1 MLELGWRR
9 TNLVLVALALVA
21 GCGDDDG
28 STTPMDS
35 GVEDAGATDGGIA
48 TPDAGRDAGADAGP
62 SCTSGCDIAELALGS
77 KFSCARRENGE
88 VLCWGRGQEGQLGDG
103 SRTHG
108 GRCVGGGIVET
119 FDCSP
124 RPVIVDLPSAAS
136 SMSAGWTSICAI
148 DADADAQCWGE
159 AGFRIGTLP
168 AEAARYSPQ
177 PFPMLTDIE
186 AVAEA
191 TFTICAMGDG
201 GAVRCAGNN
210 GSGQTGKGEFSTT
223 ELSPVPVQRAEPA
236 GTALTGALEVVL
248 GTFSDFACARTADE
262 VLCWGSGEA
271 GQLAT
276 DPAALPSNCATG
288 SAAQNRCTSSA
299 MVIAG
304 LPEMGITQLA
314 AGGEHVCALLE
325 DQTVV
330 CWGAND
336 AGQLGTGD
344 RNARIVPTA
353 VTGLSGVTRITTGG
367 SHTCAVLSDGG
378 VRCWG
383 YNRFGQLGDGDES
396 HEATAC
402 RIADDDSGDCSS
414 TPVAVMGV
422 DDATFV
428 DAGVDHTCIVRAEGT
443 EVWCWGRNDMLQTQ
457 GSATFSPTPD
467 EVLPRHAP
475 VQVTGL

>member
-1 MLELGWRR
+1 M
-9 TNLVLVALALVA
+9 VIALALGV

-28 STTPMDS
+28 TVGGD
-35 GVEDAGATDGGIA
+35 DAGAADGGVDA
-48 TPDAGRDAGADAGP
+48 AMPTSDAGRDAGTDAGP
-62 SCTSGCDIAELALGS
+62 SCTSGCEIAELALGS

-124 RPVIVDLPSAAS
+124 RPVVVDLESAAS
-136 SMSAGWTSICAI
+136 SVSAGWTSICAI
-148 DADADAQCWGE
+148 DGESDAQCWGE
-159 AGFRIGTLP
+159 AGFRIGSLP
-168 AEAARYSPQ
+168 EEAARYAPQ
-177 PFPMLTDIE
+177 PFPMLEDVE
-186 AVAEA
+186 GVAEA
-191 TFTICAMGDG
+191 TFTICALDDG

-210 GSGQTGKGEFSTT
+210 GSGQTGSGMFSTT
-223 ELSPVPVQRAEPA
+223 ELNPVPVVRAEPA
-236 GTALTGALEVVL
+236 DTALTGAVEVVL
-248 GTFSDFACARTADE
+248 GTFSDFGCARTADE

-276 DPAALPSNCATG
+276 DPPALPSNCATG
-288 SAAQNRCTSSA
+288 STAQNRCTSRA
-299 MVIAG
+299 ITITG
-304 LPEMGITQLA
+304 LPEMPVTQLA
-314 AGGEHVCALLE
+314 AGGEHVCALLA

-330 CWGAND
+330 CWGGND

-344 RNARIVPTA
+344 RTARIVPTA
-353 VTGLSGVTRITTGG
+353 VPGLTGVTRIAAGAN
-367 SHTCAVLSDGG
+367 HTCAVLSDGG

-383 YNRFGQLGDGDES
+383 YNRFGQLGDGDET
-396 HEATAC
+396 HEDTAC
-402 RIADDDSGDCSS
+402 RVSDSDTGDCSS

-428 DAGVDHTCIVRAEGT
+428 DVGVDHTCLVRAEGT

-467 EVLPRHAP
+467 EVLPRYAP
-475 VQVTGL
+475 AQVMGL